1 MVNYLDK
8 MKKKEKKSKM
18 VSIRTTPGMRNFIKE
33 NNISQTEVF
42 EKAINKIRRKKQKE
56 MRIK

>member
-1 MVNYLDK
+1 
-8 MKKKEKKSKM
+8 M